1 MTEAEVQRLRD
12 AGISDAVILEM
23 QQEQEKKN
31 LHKSLQLYSHKTG
44 TAWVMNVLA

>member
-1 MTEAEVQRLRD
+1 LSTEVATRSLFVT
-12 AGISDAVILEM
+12 
-23 QQEQEKKN
+23 EQEKKN